1 MTSSARELH
10 HLATLETTCDDLAT
24 AEDDRFTVAAVREVL
39 HELWKED
46 ENDDELRALVV
57 AFEYCMDNTEDYRSK
72 LVDAED
78 GQPLSEGPFGPMFEY
93 ANPDTN
99 EATFFPHALRRQP
112 TAILDVWVR
121 YAQEPTLHP
130 LLRSRLADLLWV
142 RKYEQHHRW
151 HEIAVAS
158 YIALADH
165 DGVGVLEREKAVIR
179 AVNIARESNQVSL
192 EQSAWDALTRLVTL
206 ILEEDPESY
215 GPVVHCLGHMATHG
229 QPCDPLLDSAIAK
242 YEGDPHRQMQLW
254 QLKAQA
260 AGSPADRERCI
271 RAAIDVLVEDAN
283 SDPGVRQ
290 LALLRRAWALA
301 NKEGLRDLQAD
312 LEAQIARVDLE
323 GDFKT
328 HRSTF
333 EVSHD
338 DIEAMLAEVI
348 AGADTL
354 VEALIYFGQRIQ
366 ISSIEQNREE
376 ARSYME
382 RFPLQHLFST
392 MNVATVGDQI
402 AVTGLP
408 SSDQPEY
415 LEIQVRGIER
425 QQIEMFAAVVG
436 CSFLRKIDE
445 LYSPTV
451 DVLVEH
457 FQCAWIT
464 EDLAT
469 RIAKSYVHWRQGDQD
484 SAVSV
489 IILTIEAIIRSLA
502 GTLGITITH
511 IKPTGDGQRVGEAV
525 ALGKLLESLAQHAAF
540 ENVPIIPRYL
550 DSALTNRWS
559 CNLRNQI
566 AHSLTRLTE
575 EQYAALFHIVCLL
588 RSLADG
594 LRPADD

>member
-1 MTSSARELH
+1 MLLQLRED
-10 HLATLETTCDDLAT
+10 TD
-24 AEDDRFTVAAVREVL
+24 
-39 HELWKED
+39 
-46 ENDDELRALVV
+46 NGDELRALEI
-57 AFEYCMDNTEDYRSK
+57 AFDYYMDNTDGYRSK

-78 GQPLSEGPFGPMFEY
+78 GQPLSEGPFGPKFAY

-99 EATFFPHALRRQP
+99 EATFFPHPLRRQP

-121 YAQEPTLHP
+121 YAQESTLHP

-142 RKYEQHHRW
+142 RKYEQDHRW
-151 HEIAVAS
+151 NEIAVES
-158 YIALADH
+158 YIAVVDH
-165 DGVGVLEREKAVIR
+165 PEVGVLEREKAVIR
-179 AVNIARESNQVSL
+179 AVNIARESSQASL

-206 ILEEDPESY
+206 ILEEDAESY
-215 GPVVHCLGHMATHG
+215 GPVAHCLGHMATHG

-242 YEGDPHRQMQLW
+242 YEGDPHRQVQLW
-254 QLKAQA
+254 LLKAQA
-260 AGSPADRERCI
+260 AGSKTGRERCI
-271 RAAIDVLVEDAN
+271 RKAIDVLVADAN
-283 SDPGVRQ
+283 SEPGLRQ

-301 NKEGLRDLQAD
+301 DKEGLRDLQVD

-323 GDFKT
+323 GGFTT

-333 EVSHD
+333 EVSHH

-348 AGADTL
+348 ADADTL
-354 VEALIYFGQRIQ
+354 SEALIYFGRRIQ
-366 ISSIEQNREE
+366 ISSIGQNQEE

-392 MNVATVGDQI
+392 MNVATVEDQI

-415 LEIQVRGIER
+415 LEIQVRGIEKR
-425 QQIEMFAAVVG
+425 QIEIFAAVVG
-436 CSFLRKIDE
+436 CNFLRKIEE
-445 LYSPTV
+445 LHSPTI

-502 GTLGITITH
+502 GALGITITH
-511 IKPTGDGQRVGEAV
+511 IKPVGDGQRVGEAV
-525 ALGKLLESLAQHAAF
+525 ALGKLLQNLAQHAMF
-540 ENVPIIPRYL
+540 ENAPIIPRYL

-588 RSLADG
+588 RSLADD
-594 LRPADD
+594 LHPADDVS